1 MRKLFFNLIV
11 WSLVFLLPSYCLSQR
26 MEDVRISLQL
36 KDVSLR
42 TVMQRIESLTPF
54 KFLAKAEDVE
64 NVLHINVNVTNQPVH
79 SILEKILS
87 GRSLEYK
94 QIDGNILIRKSTVKQ
109 DTPSP
114 GSIVFV
120 NNQKY
125 SLHGT
130 IKSQRTGETVIGAT
144 ITVAGSS
151 IATISNEYGFY
162 SLTLTKGEYAI
173 LVSVIG
179 MKTKQIQVA
188 MEKNIRLDIT
198 MEEEA
203 KDLEVVTVTAAS
215 PGRSLRSPQMSVE
228 RINVQEIKNIPV
240 LFGERDVM
248 KTIQLLPGVKSAGEG
263 NSGFYVR
270 GGAAD
275 QNLILLDEAPVYN
288 ASHLLGFFS
297 TFNSDAIKNVTLYK
311 GGMPAQ
317 YGGRLSS
324 VVDIK
329 MNDGNNQDLG
339 VSGGIGLIASRLNI
353 EGPLQKDKSSFLL
366 SGRRTYADLF
376 LRLLGDSSLKKAR
389 LYFYDLNAKANFILG
404 EKDRLYLSGY
414 FGRDVLSQEDLAG
427 IDWGNATGTLRW
439 NHIFN
444 KKLFSNTSLIF
455 SNYDYRIN
463 INAESTDYQILSSIR
478 DWNIK
483 EELQWY
489 PNSSNTVTIGLNS
502 IYHTIKPG
510 EISVTND
517 QSTASQGLP
526 DRYSLEN
533 ALYLSNNWKASEKWG
548 ISYGLRV
555 SAFTILG
562 KGDYYTLD
570 NDGKVNDTMHYDR
583 GEAIKT
589 YVNPEPR
596 LALSYQLNST
606 SALKASYTRNTQ
618 NLHLI
623 SNSTSSSPTDKWV
636 ASTNIIKPE
645 IADQVAVGYYK
656 NLLDAQ
662 YEFTVEA
669 YYKTMQ
675 NQVDYRNGAQIF
687 TNDAIE
693 TQLLFGKGRAYG
705 IEWLLKKKS
714 GKFSGWLSYTLS
726 KTERQIEGI
735 NNGDWYNARQDRT
748 HDIAIVGMYQLNK
761 KWVLSANWIF
771 YTGDAVTY
779 PSGKYTVDNEVYFY
793 YSERNGY
800 RMPNYHR
807 LDLGATVQLKKRK
820 KFSSELN
827 FSLFNAYGRANAYQ
841 INFREGKDDP
851 NKTEAVKTSL
861 FTFVPSISYNFKF

>member
-1 MRKLFFNLIV
+1 MA
-11 WSLVFLLPSYCLSQR
+11 QR
-26 MEDVRISLQL
+26 LENTRISLQL
-36 KDVSLR
+36 KDVSLKEVIR
-42 TVMQRIESLTPF
+42 QIEKLTTFKFVANAEDIESQF
-54 KFLAKAEDVE
+54 HFSIDAVD
-64 NVLHINVNVTNQPVH
+64 QPLNK
-79 SILEKILS
+79 ILEKIFA

-94 QIDGNILIRKSTVKQ
+94 QVEGNILIKKSVGKKY
-109 DTPSP
+109 TPVS
-114 GSIVFV
+114 G
-120 NNQKY
+120 NNGNNESSGNMKY

-130 IKSQRTGETVIGAT
+130 IKSGTTGETLIGAT
-144 ITVAGSS
+144 VAVWGTSS
-151 IATISNEYGFY
+151 GTLSNEYGFY
-162 SLTLTKGEYAI
+162 SLTLPEGNY
-173 LVSVIG
+173 SVLISAIG
-179 MKTKQIQVA
+179 MKTRQEQIVLN
-188 MEKNIRLDIT
+188 KNIRLDIS
-198 MEEEA
+198 MGEEA
-203 KDLEVVTVTAAS
+203 KDLEVVTVTAAA
-215 PGRSLRSPQMSVE
+215 PGRSLRNPQMSVE

-329 MNDGNNQDLG
+329 MNDGNNQDFA
-339 VSGGIGLIASRLNI
+339 VSGGIGLISSRLSI
-353 EGPLQKDKSSFLL
+353 EGPLQKEKSSFLL

-376 LRLLGDSSLKKAR
+376 LKLLGDSSLRKSR
-389 LYFYDLNAKANFILG
+389 LYFYDLNAKANVILG

-414 FGRDVLSQEDLAG
+414 FGRDVLSQDKLAG
-427 IDWGNATGTLRW
+427 INWGNSTGTLRW

-455 SNYDYRIN
+455 SNYDYKITIN
-463 INAESTDYQILSSIR
+463 SESTDYQILSQIR
-478 DWNIK
+478 DWNVK

-489 PNSSNTVTIGLNS
+489 INATNTINIGINS

-510 EISVTND
+510 EISVTSN
-517 QSTASQGLP
+517 QGSISQGLP

-533 ALYLSNNWKASEKWG
+533 AFYFSNNWKATERLG

-562 KGDYYTLD
+562 KGDYYTL
-570 NDGKVNDTMHYDR
+570 NSDGKVIDTLKYR
-583 GEAIKT
+583 SGEVIKT
-589 YVNPEPR
+589 YLNPEPR
-596 LALSYQLNST
+596 VSVSYQLNNT
-606 SALKASYTRNTQ
+606 SALKASYVRNTQ

-623 SNSTSSSPTDKWV
+623 SNSTSSSPTDKWI
-636 ASTNIIKPE
+636 ASTNIIQPE
-645 IADQVAVGYYK
+645 IADQLAIGYYK
-656 NLLDAQ
+656 NIKDAQ
-662 YEFTVEA
+662 YELTVET

-675 NQVDYRNGAQIF
+675 NQVDYRNGAEVF

-714 GKFSGWLSYTLS
+714 GKFNGWISYTLS
-726 KTERQIEGI
+726 KTERKIDGI

-761 KWVLSANWIF
+761 KWILSANWIF

-779 PSGKYTVDNEVYFY
+779 PSGKYTVDGEVFFY

-820 KFSSELN
+820 KFSSEMN

-841 INFREGKDDP
+841 INFRKGKDDP
-851 NKTEAVKTSL
+851 DKTEAVKTSL